1 MIRLSYNKGEE
12 NIYLNNWIGSTRIK
26 VKKLFIKLRDLLIQ
40 LKVYMSRTSSYISLV
55 NTGMILFLFLSN
67 LEKYNVDIEIKDMII
82 PIFIIGLMGMF
93 LFGYLEDKLG
103 FYQQEQKTTQSRS
116 PYLKEIIDRLDK
128 VEKKLDKKK

>member
-1 MIRLSYNKGEE
+1 
-12 NIYLNNWIGSTRIK
+12 
-26 VKKLFIKLRDLLIQ
+26 
-40 LKVYMSRTSSYISLV
+40 MSRTSSYISLV